1 MDKQT
6 KIWSSEL
13 RSGVMEAQRQIL
25 ETTQQED
32 VYTWKVQESISS
44 LKTLSRHTTSCLL
57 KLHPI
62 LKGKKF

>member
-32 VYTWKVQESISS
+32 VYTCKV
-44 LKTLSRHTTSCLL
+44 
-57 KLHPI
+57 
-62 LKGKKF
+62 